1 MTKLLL
7 SLLGLF
13 LLNPLFAQK
22 SLRYKNQVF
31 GQIDSTL
38 NIPYGTS
45 KNIQGEQATLYLD
58 FYAPHADTLKK
69 RPIVVFVHGGG
80 FVNGDKRTGYS
91 RIVSENLT
99 RRGFIVGSINYR
111 LGIEEPKSNV
121 SYFEAMI
128 RAVQDAKAAVRFFR
142 KHADAYGVD
151 TTKIYLAGGSAGAMT
166 ALHAAYLDQKE
177 VPGFI
182 DLAKNGL
189 MEGTSGNEGFSS
201 KVHGVLNFWGSM
213 VNYAW
218 INQGDAPLFN
228 VHGTADKT
236 VPFDSSFS
244 YHGFSYGSQILFERA
259 LHEGIPTGIK
269 LSENLGHTLDNNKVA
284 IETSLN
290 EVGQFLYALVNK
302 SKNSVGIT
310 RFEKDIQAFELA
322 DRQESYS
329 KNAILFTGSSFIRLW
344 KTIKTDLAPAEIIHR
359 GFGGSNIN
367 EMAYYIP
374 RIAYPHDLKAVFF
387 YTGSND
393 LTVSTQDKSPLQIL
407 EAYKYIIKL
416 VRIKFPTIPIYY
428 IQISPNE
435 RRWAVWD
442 QIQATNELLKNYSA
456 STPNLH
462 YIETASK
469 LLGPDGKYQPELHIE
484 DKLHFNEKGYVIWT
498 KIMREALKEIK

>member
-7 SLLGLF
+7 SLFALC
-13 LLNPLFAQK
+13 LLTPLYAQK
-22 SLRYKNQVF
+22 SLRFKNEVF

-38 NIPYGTS
+38 NIPYGAS
-45 KNIQGEQATLYLD
+45 KNLKGEQATLYLD

-69 RPIVVFVHGGG
+69 RPIIVFVHGGG

-91 RIVSENLT
+91 RVVSENLT
-99 RRGFIVGSINYR
+99 RRGFVVGSINYR

-128 RAVQDAKAAVRFFR
+128 RAVQDAKAAIRFFR
-142 KHADAYGVD
+142 KNAEAYGVD
-151 TTKIYLAGGSAGAMT
+151 TSKIYLAGGSAGAMT

-177 VPGFI
+177 VPSFI

-189 MEGTSGNEGFSS
+189 MEGNSGNEGFSS

-236 VPFDSSFS
+236 VPFDSSFT

-259 LHEGIPTGIK
+259 LNEGIPTGIK
-269 LSENLGHTLDNNKVA
+269 LSENLGHTLDNNKIA
-284 IETSLN
+284 IQTSLD

-302 SKNSVGIT
+302 SKKSPGIQ
-310 RFEKDIQAFELA
+310 RFEKEIQAFEDA
-322 DRQESYS
+322 NRKERYS

-367 EMAYYIP
+367 EMAYYIS
-374 RIAYPHDLKAVFF
+374 RIAYPHDLKAIFF

-393 LTVSTQDKSPLQIL
+393 LTVGTQDKSPLQIL
-407 EAYKYIIKL
+407 EAYKYIVKM
-416 VRIKFPTIPIYY
+416 VRLKFPIIPIYY

-442 QIQATNELLKNYSA
+442 QIQAANELLKNYA
-456 STPNLH
+456 ATTPNLH
-462 YIETASK
+462 YVETASK
-469 LLGPDGKYQPELHIE
+469 LLGPDGKYQPALHVD

-498 KIMREALKEIK
+498 QIMREALKEIK